1 MPRTKNKQTDNNFF
15 TDVYEVVRQIPKG
28 RVTSYGAIGKF
39 LGAKSSARMV
49 GWAMYTCPKGLPAHR
64 VVNSSG
70 LLTAK
75 HHFKTPETMA
85 NRLRKEG
92 VKVLN
97 DKIQRFNDYF
107 WDPSTELT
115 FD

>member
-39 LGAKSSARMV
+39 LGAKSSARTV
-49 GWAMYTCPKGLPAHR
+49 GWAMGVSPRDVPAHR
-64 VVNSSG
+64 VVNSAG

-75 HHFKTPETMA
+75 HRFKTPETMA
-85 NRLRKEG
+85 NKLRKEG
-92 VKVLN
+92 VKVVG

-107 WDPSTELT
+107 WDPATELT
-115 FD
+115 FE